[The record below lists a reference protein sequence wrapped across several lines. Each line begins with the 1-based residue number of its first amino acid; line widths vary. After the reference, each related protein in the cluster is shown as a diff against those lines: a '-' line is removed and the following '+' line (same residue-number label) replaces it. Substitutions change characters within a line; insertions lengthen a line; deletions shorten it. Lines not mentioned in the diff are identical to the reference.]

1 MLWQEIA
8 KTLYAKKGQY
18 LFTMYLL
25 TSNGQTDKELTL
37 PTLLD
42 LTMKNKTMKQLLL
55 DFIRST
61 KFKTFCWTT
70 LNGFLTLLIAFLGDL
85 SWEYLPFII
94 ALLNLITKYI
104 NQKYL

>member
-1 MLWQEIA
+1 MLWRKTA

-42 LTMKNKTMKQLLL
+42 LNMTNFNPWDHNQYEKETWKDYAWTA
-55 DFIRST
+55 
-61 KFKTFCWTT
+61 FC
-70 LNGFLTLLIAFLGDL
+70 FSVLIAGIL
-85 SWEYLPFII
+85 FIFI
-94 ALLNLITKYI
+94 
-104 NQKYL
+104 